1 MFIILFNLCSGNTQ
15 LLSEHARMVE
25 RLREELSRPHEE
37 QHQRRLHKH
46 EHHQHRGK
54 EQQHHHRRKQHQK
67 VRQQHRRR
75 RGRGPGR
82 QQTNATDSTLPQVLL
97 EDELEHSKH
106 AGKSE

>member
-1 MFIILFNLCSGNTQ
+1 
-15 LLSEHARMVE
+15 MVE

-37 QHQRRLHKH
+37 QHQRRPHKH
-46 EHHQHRGK
+46 EHQQHQHR
-54 EQQHHHRRKQHQK
+54 EHHHHRRKQQQK

-75 RGRGPGR
+75 RGRNPGR
-82 QQTNATDSTLPQVLL
+82 QLNATDSTLL